1 MAISF
6 NLSAEVRNDKGKGA
20 SRRLRRIGKVP
31 GILYGAGEPP
41 VDLAFDHNELSNNLA
56 YEAFY
61 SHILKI
67 KVGEDEY
74 QAIVKD
80 LQRHPAKP
88 VIMHLDLMRVKD
100 NLEIRVH
107 VPLHFL
113 GEKEAIGVKQQ
124 GGVVSRN
131 LIEVE
136 IACLPRYLPEY
147 IDVDVTNLE
156 LNHALH
162 LSDLKLSEGVRIV
175 QLAYGEEHDLPV
187 VAIHHPRITVE
198 EEPVAEAAVA
208 AEGEAAAPAEGATAA
223 PGAEGKPGA
232 DAKAAAAGKGAPAGK
247 GAAAPGAPA
256 GKAAPA
262 AGKGAPAGKA
272 APTADKGKDKK

>member
-6 NLSAEVRNDKGKGA
+6 NLSAEVRHDKGKGA
-20 SRRLRRIGKVP
+20 SRRLRRVGKVP

-41 VDLAFDHNELSNNLA
+41 VELAFDHNELRHSLA
-56 YEAFY
+56 HEAFY

-67 KVGEDEY
+67 KVDGGEH

-88 VIMHLDLMRVKD
+88 LIMHLDLLRVKD
-100 NLEIRVH
+100 DVEIRVH

-113 GEKEAIGVKQQ
+113 GEKDAIGVKQQ

-147 IDVDVTNLE
+147 IDVDVANLE
-156 LNHALH
+156 INHALH
-162 LSDLKLSEGVRIV
+162 LSDLKLPEGVRIV

-198 EEPVAEAAVA
+198 EEPVAA
-208 AEGEAAAPAEGATAA
+208 AAAPAEGAAA
-223 PGAEGKPGA
+223 PAEGAAAAPAEGGKPAAA
-232 DAKAAAAGKGAPAGK
+232 DAKAAAAAGK
-247 GAAAPGAPA
+247 AVPA
-256 GKAAPA
+256 DKAAPA
-262 AGKGAPAGKA
+262 ADKA
-272 APTADKGKDKK
+272 AGKGKDKK

>member
-20 SRRLRRIGKVP
+20 SRRLRRTGKVP

-41 VDLAFDHNELSNNLA
+41 VELAFDHNELRNSLA

-61 SHILKI
+61 SHVLKI
-67 KVGEDEY
+67 TVGDQQH
-74 QAIVKD
+74 QAIIKD

-88 VIMHLDLMRVKD
+88 IVMHVDMLRVKD
-100 NLEIRVH
+100 DMEIHVH

-113 GEKEAIGVKQQ
+113 GEKDAIGVKQQ

-136 IACLPRYLPEY
+136 ITCLPRYLPEF

-156 LNHALH
+156 LNHSLH
-162 LSDLKLSEGVRIV
+162 LSDLKLPEGVRIV
-175 QLAYGEEHDLPV
+175 KLAYGEEHDLPV

-198 EEPVAEAAVA
+198 EEPVAEAAVP
-208 AEGEAAAPAEGATAA
+208 AEGAEAAPAEGAAA
-223 PGAEGKPGA
+223 PAAAEGKAPGA
-232 DAKAAAAGKGAPAGK
+232 DAKAAAAGKAAATGKAAPAADAK
-247 GAAAPGAPA
+247 AAAPA

-262 AGKGAPAGKA
+262 ADKGG
-272 APTADKGKDKK
+272 KGKDKK

>member
-20 SRRLRRIGKVP
+20 SRRLRRTGKVP

-41 VDLAFDHNELSNNLA
+41 VELAFNHNELRNNLSH
-56 YEAFY
+56 EAFY
-61 SHILKI
+61 SHVLKI
-67 KVGEDEY
+67 KVGSDEH

-88 VIMHLDLMRVKD
+88 IIMHLDLLRVKD
-100 NLEIRVH
+100 DMEIRVH

-113 GEKEAIGVKQQ
+113 GEKEAIGVKQE

-162 LSDLKLSEGVRIV
+162 LSDLKLPEGVRIV

-187 VAIHHPRITVE
+187 VAIHHARITVE
-198 EEPVAEAAVA
+198 EEPVAAAVP
-208 AEGEAAAPAEGATAA
+208 AEGAVAPVEGAAAPAAA
-223 PGAEGKPGA
+223 DGKAPAA
-232 DAKAAAAGKGAPAGK
+232 DAKAAAAGK
-247 GAAAPGAPA
+247 
-256 GKAAPA
+256 AAPA
-262 AGKGAPAGKA
+262 DKVAPAAEKGG
-272 APTADKGKDKK
+272 KGKDKK